1 MSENHWDALVVGAG
15 AGGLCAAARLSH
27 HGYRTLVV
35 ERLDRVGGRASTEEI
50 DGFKINTGAIVVELG
65 GSTEQTFTDVG
76 AKFEVRPANPSI
88 LYRIGGRTVD
98 ITSGGWGL
106 LLSQLIRQGA
116 PLLNDTMER
125 EGGGPHGILDREL
138 STADWVRRHTKNV
151 AVQGVF
157 RAMCGAGFAV
167 SSDELPA
174 RVFLTHFAELTFG
187 NFGFCPEGT
196 IGLWRALTEVVER
209 NGGEVW
215 LDTEVSRLRVENGR
229 IAGASLLRN
238 GETVELTCDFAISDI
253 GPSATL
259 DLVGPEHF
267 SPGYIGTVL
276 QGDLPSAMISVNFAS
291 REPLV
296 DAPGL
301 LSFVNTRRLCYVAD
315 FTATCPE
322 MAPDGWHLYVGTGV
336 PKPSV
341 GDFDTD
347 SETALVLQDLSREID
362 GFDRARILSIAV
374 TRDDW
379 PPQRTVSGYDLPH
392 DTPIPNLWNVGD
404 AVKEYAHGGTTA
416 CAETA
421 KIVVDKILSAASRL
435 SRVADPP

>member
-35 ERLDRVGGRASTEEI
+35 ECLDRVGGRASTE
-50 DGFKINTGAIVVELG
+50 DVYGFKINTGAIGVELG
-65 GSTEQTFTDVG
+65 GITEQTFTEVG
-76 AKFEVRPANPSI
+76 AKFEVRPANPPI

-98 ITSGGWGL
+98 IATGGWQL
-106 LLSQLIRQGA
+106 LISQLIRQGA
-116 PLLNDTMER
+116 PLIQDTAER
-125 EGGGPHGILDREL
+125 GGGMPDREL
-138 STADWVRRHTKNV
+138 CTADWVRGHTKNA
-151 AVQGVF
+151 AVHGIF
-157 RAMCGAGFAV
+157 RAMCGTVFAAAPE
-167 SSDELPA
+167 ELPA
-174 RVFLTHFAELTFG
+174 RVFLTHFSSTAAFD

-196 IGLWRALTEVVER
+196 IGLWKALAEVVER
-209 NGGEVW
+209 NGGQV
-215 LDTEVSRLRVENGR
+215 LLSTQALRLHVEDGR
-229 IAGASLLRN
+229 ITGATLRQG
-238 GETVELTCDFAISDI
+238 GESREITCDFAVSDI

-267 SPGYIGTVL
+267 PSEYIGTVL
-276 QGDLPSAMISVNFAS
+276 QGDLPSAMISVNFTS
-291 REPLV
+291 RDKLL

-301 LSFVNTRRLCYVAD
+301 LSFVNTRRLCYAAD

-322 MAPDGWHLYVGTGV
+322 MAPEGWHLYVGTGV

-341 GDFDTD
+341 GDFDV
-347 SETALVLQDLSREID
+347 EAEAALVLQDLRHEID
-362 GFDRARILSIAV
+362 GFDQARLLSIAV

-379 PPQRTVSGYDLPH
+379 PTQRTVAGYDMPH

-421 KIVVDKILSAASRL
+421 KIVVDKILLSAASRP
-435 SRVADPP
+435 SPVVDPP

>member
-35 ERLDRVGGRASTEEI
+35 ECLDRVGGRASTE
-50 DGFKINTGAIVVELG
+50 DVYGFKINTGAIGVELG
-65 GSTEQTFTDVG
+65 GITEQTFTEVG
-76 AKFEVRPANPSI
+76 AKFEVRPANPPI

-98 ITSGGWGL
+98 IATGGWQL
-106 LLSQLIRQGA
+106 LISQLIRQGA
-116 PLLNDTMER
+116 PLIQDTAER
-125 EGGGPHGILDREL
+125 GGGMPDREL
-138 STADWVRRHTKNV
+138 CTADWVRGHTKNA
-151 AVQGVF
+151 AVHGIF
-157 RAMCGAGFAV
+157 RAMCGTVFAAAPE
-167 SSDELPA
+167 ELPA
-174 RVFLTHFAELTFG
+174 RVFLTHFSSTAAFD

-196 IGLWRALTEVVER
+196 IGLWKALAEVVER
-209 NGGEVW
+209 NGGQV
-215 LDTEVSRLRVENGR
+215 LLSTQALRLHVEDGR
-229 IAGASLLRN
+229 ITGATLRRG
-238 GETVELTCDFAISDI
+238 GESREITCDFAVSDI

-267 SPGYIGTVL
+267 PSEYIGTVL
-276 QGDLPSAMISVNFAS
+276 QGDLPSAMISVNFTS
-291 REPLV
+291 REKLL

-301 LSFVNTRRLCYVAD
+301 LSFVNTRRLCYAAE

-322 MAPDGWHLYVGTGV
+322 MAPEGWHLYVGTGV

-341 GDFDTD
+341 GDFDV
-347 SETALVLQDLSREID
+347 EAEAALVLQDLRHEID
-362 GFDRARILSIAV
+362 GFDEARLLSIAV

-379 PPQRTVSGYDLPH
+379 PTQRTVAGYDMPH

-421 KIVVDKILSAASRL
+421 KIVVDKILLSAASRP
-435 SRVADPP
+435 SPVVDPP

>member
-35 ERLDRVGGRASTEEI
+35 ECLDRVGGRASTE
-50 DGFKINTGAIVVELG
+50 DVYGFKINTGAIGVELG
-65 GSTEQTFTDVG
+65 GITEQTFTEVG
-76 AKFEVRPANPSI
+76 AKFEVRPANPPI

-98 ITSGGWGL
+98 IATGGWQL
-106 LLSQLIRQGA
+106 LISQLIRQGA
-116 PLLNDTMER
+116 PLIQDTAER
-125 EGGGPHGILDREL
+125 GGGMPDREL
-138 STADWVRRHTKNV
+138 CTADWVRGHTKNA
-151 AVQGVF
+151 AVHGIF
-157 RAMCGAGFAV
+157 RAMCGTVFAAAPE
-167 SSDELPA
+167 ELPA
-174 RVFLTHFAELTFG
+174 RVFLTHFSSTAAFD

-196 IGLWRALTEVVER
+196 IGLWKALAEVVER
-209 NGGEVW
+209 NGGQV
-215 LDTEVSRLRVENGR
+215 LLSTQALRLHVEDGR
-229 IAGASLLRN
+229 ITGATLRQG
-238 GETVELTCDFAISDI
+238 GESREITCDFAVSDI

-267 SPGYIGTVL
+267 PSEYIGTVL
-276 QGDLPSAMISVNFAS
+276 QGDLPSAMISVNFTS
-291 REPLV
+291 RDKLL

-301 LSFVNTRRLCYVAD
+301 LSFVNTRRLCYAAD

-322 MAPDGWHLYVGTGV
+322 MAPEGWHLYVGTGV

-341 GDFDTD
+341 GDFDV
-347 SETALVLQDLSREID
+347 EAEAALVLQDLRHEID
-362 GFDRARILSIAV
+362 GFDEARLLSIAV

-379 PPQRTVSGYDLPH
+379 PTQRTVAGYDMPH

-421 KIVVDKILSAASRL
+421 KIVVDKILLSAASRP
-435 SRVADPP
+435 SPVVDPP